1 MNDAELIAAVAG
13 GDDAAL
19 RELFGRHVAGT
30 TGIGL
35 LAAGVIGGAL
45 AWIGPMPYVVASEY
59 ALLARWTTP
68 WVWPVRPPHD
78 RGAAICAALVF
89 TAGLAVAA
97 ARGARDQG

>member
-1 MNDAELIAAVAG
+1 VQGKPGNWPTRYGATDKAPSTSYVE
-13 GDDAAL
+13 
-19 RELFGRHVAGT
+19 
-30 TGIGL
+30 
-35 LAAGVIGGAL
+35 GAL
-45 AWIGPMPYVVASEY
+45 FYSARPGRICQDRHAGIRRPAI

-89 TAGLAVAA
+89 TAGVAVAA